1 MKQGLFPP
9 TNTNTTGLNLP
20 TLLSTT
26 TTSTTSTTSTT
37 NCTSAASA
45 DDVDI
50 SMDDSHASAM
60 SGMTTE
66 SHNTNNTSMLSLP
79 SPPRTQRRKQ
89 QRNNTNMAVRSLT
102 MNTHN
107 NNNNNNN
114 NNITVRNRL
123 FEDDEDDDDAT
134 KHDNNN
140 NNSSNSNSNSN
151 NNHHISRHH
160 GGRGKTPS
168 ILKPIDLNLDFAES
182 EPTASA
188 VGLSSAFDDGSTPP
202 RLSRRTSTLTPHPP
216 SRPLFTARKK
226 RSAEQHDLYGKEWN
240 CNNNN
245 NNNIDD
251 DAFSAMESPV
261 DMYTSPRISSPSS
274 PSHNSRTT
282 TGPGGGNG
290 NTPCNSNYSNKSHN
304 SSTSSGRMSIHRG
317 SPFLYGGKQRTN
329 NNTPNMLQP
338 HKSPSSFQT
347 LDGRTVQSKNPFSPM
362 IFDVSLTP
370 TQKNHHHL
378 HLSSRNNSP
387 AVPPMLVNDSLSFP
401 LSSLSGCGD
410 DNDNDNNNGDD
421 GCGNNNNNNNGSSS
435 FGSGSGGTTGKGGG
449 GGPRRGSHLV
459 LRHKLQKRSS
469 SPANSNGVGVGITGH
484 TGIQHHHH
492 LHQPIAA
499 ASAASASAN
508 NNNMGIGIGM
518 GGLMP
523 PPLPSKDITINKNI
537 KDNNSNINNNNNNNN
552 STTRD
557 PLEQRAS
564 LYTRDGYPEKKGR
577 YSFTGS
583 PIKEQVEPTSA
594 AAASSSSYTYIAVA
608 AAAQTNL
615 TATGS
620 SSVLSTTSSI
630 NTEMMSIKSKPSY
643 EMNEEDD
650 DVKEVV
656 DTSAC
661 TEDDV
666 TVTSTTQE
674 DFCTNIHKIRRRCK
688 DDDVVA
694 AAAQGE
700 SSWKRNGMYIQTNN
714 DSNNNNN
721 NYYSNNNANSNDDNN
736 NNNDDDWGYY
746 NNNNNDR
753 NNNNSKTY
761 YYNKQK
767 SNHQDDSISPTD
779 VLNFPLFRASPSN
792 TSDVPPAPSK
802 PIRRPPSRRYTPI
815 RKQTGPPPT
824 PLPSVRNSRSFEEED
839 TAFLGRRN
847 GNEDDND
854 DDSSDDDDNGDDRIT
869 NVAQRRRRRLRPK
882 SGGMDYLNLSPGIG
896 GAGGEQTVG
905 PPPSRFY
912 SDFDVIAE
920 LGSGSFGNVF
930 QALSRLDGCMYAI
943 KVAHRV
949 ARGESDKDRM
959 LKEVYALAA
968 LSDQADTATFHIVRY
983 HQAWMEEQRLYIQTE
998 LCTTTL
1004 QAEMEQVAPMQLP
1017 LPTRYKCMREILL
1030 ALEFIHKNGMVHLDI
1045 KPENIFVSS

>member
-9 TNTNTTGLNLP
+9 NTKNTNNNNTSLNLP
-20 TLLSTT
+20 ILSSPT
-26 TTSTTSTTSTT
+26 
-37 NCTSAASA
+37 

-60 SGMTTE
+60 SVLTSE
-66 SHNTNNTSMLSLP
+66 SHNTNTSTSMLSLP

-89 QRNNTNMAVRSLT
+89 QRNTNMAVRSLT
-102 MNTHN
+102 MNTHHHHSNNNSTNKSNSTIHN

-114 NNITVRNRL
+114 NNTVRNRL
-123 FEDDEDDDDAT
+123 FVDDDEDDDDPT
-134 KHDNNN
+134 KHDNNK
-140 NNSSNSNSNSN
+140 N

-160 GGRGKTPS
+160 GGCGKTPS
-168 ILKPIDLNLDFAES
+168 ILNPIDLNLDFAELGPS
-182 EPTASA
+182 TTTVLAASA
-188 VGLSSAFDDGSTPP
+188 SAAYDDEDDNGSTPP

-216 SRPLFTARKK
+216 SRPFTARTKK

-240 CNNNN
+240 CTTNNNHN
-245 NNNIDD
+245 HNDD
-251 DAFSAMESPV
+251 DVFSAMESPV
-261 DMYTSPRISSPSS
+261 DMYTSPRVSSPSS

-282 TGPGGGNG
+282 TGPGGGGGGGGG
-290 NTPCNSNYSNKSHN
+290 NSHTPCNSNYSNK
-304 SSTSSGRMSIHRG
+304 SSGRMSIHRG
-317 SPFLYGGKQRTN
+317 SPFLYGGGGGNAAAGGGGQRTH
-329 NNTPNMLQP
+329 NTPNNMLQS

-370 TQKNHHHL
+370 TQKHQL
-378 HLSSRNNSP
+378 YLSSRNNSP
-387 AVPPMLVNDSLSFP
+387 AIPPMFANNDLSFP
-401 LSSLSGCGD
+401 LGCGD
-410 DNDNDNNNGDD
+410 DNDNNNGDD
-421 GCGNNNNNNNGSSS
+421 GDGGNNNNNNGSSS
-435 FGSGSGGTTGKGGG
+435 FGSGGTTGKGG

-459 LRHKLQKRSS
+459 LRHKLQKRPS
-469 SPANSNGVGVGITGH
+469 SPANSNGVGVGVTGH
-484 TGIQHHHH
+484 IGIQHQHH

-499 ASAASASAN
+499 ASAASVSAN

-518 GGLMP
+518 DGLMP
-523 PPLPSKDITINKNI
+523 PPLPSKDIIINKNI
-537 KDNNSNINNNNNNNN
+537 KVNNSNINNNINN
-552 STTRD
+552 STSRD

-564 LYTRDGYPEKKGR
+564 LYVRDGYPEKKGR

-583 PIKEQVEPTSA
+583 PIKEQLEPTSA
-594 AAASSSSYTYIAVA
+594 AASSSSSSSTYIAAA
-608 AAAQTNL
+608 AAAQTNF
-615 TATGS
+615 TATGPS
-620 SSVLSTTSSI
+620 SALSTTSSI

-643 EMNEEDD
+643 QMNEEDE

-656 DTSAC
+656 NTSIC

-674 DFCTNIHKIRRRCK
+674 DFCTNIHKIRRRRK

-694 AAAQGE
+694 AGAQGE
-700 SSWKRNGMYIQTNN
+700 SSWKRNGMYIQTNSN
-714 DSNNNNN
+714 SNSNNND
-721 NYYSNNNANSNDDNN
+721 YYDNTNNANSNDDNN
-736 NNNDDDWGYY
+736 NDNDDEWGYY
-746 NNNNNDR
+746 NNNNNR

-761 YYNKQK
+761 YYNKQR
-767 SNHQDDSISPTD
+767 SDHPDDNISPTD

-815 RKQTGPPPT
+815 RKPTGPPPT

-847 GNEDDND
+847 GNDNGD
-854 DDSSDDDDNGDDRIT
+854 EDSSDDDDNGDDRIS
-869 NVAQRRRRRLRPK
+869 NVAQRRCRRLRPK
-882 SGGMDYLNLSPGIG
+882 SGGMDYLNLSPGVG

-905 PPPSRFY
+905 PPSSRFY

-920 LGSGSFGNVF
+920 LGSGSFGNVY

-943 KVAHRV
+943 KVAHRA

-1004 QAEMEQVAPMQLP
+1004 QAEIEQVAPMQLP
-1017 LPTRYKCMREILL
+1017 LSTRYKCMREILL
-1030 ALEFIHKNGMVHLDI
+1030 ALEFIHRNGMVHLDI

>member
-1 MKQGLFPP
+1 
-9 TNTNTTGLNLP
+9 
-20 TLLSTT
+20 
-26 TTSTTSTTSTT
+26 
-37 NCTSAASA
+37 
-45 DDVDI
+45 
-50 SMDDSHASAM
+50 
-60 SGMTTE
+60 
-66 SHNTNNTSMLSLP
+66 
-79 SPPRTQRRKQ
+79 
-89 QRNNTNMAVRSLT
+89 MAVRSLT
-102 MNTHN
+102 MNTHHHHHNNNNNSTNKSNSTIHN

-114 NNITVRNRL
+114 NNTVRNRL
-123 FEDDEDDDDAT
+123 FVDDDEDDDDPT
-134 KHDNNN
+134 KHDNNKN
-140 NNSSNSNSNSN
+140 NNR
-151 NNHHISRHH
+151 HISRHH
-160 GGRGKTPS
+160 GRCGKTPS
-168 ILKPIDLNLDFAES
+168 ILNPIDLNLDFAELGPS
-182 EPTASA
+182 TTTVLAASA
-188 VGLSSAFDDGSTPP
+188 SAAYDDEDDNGSTPP

-216 SRPLFTARKK
+216 SRPFTARTKK

-240 CNNNN
+240 CTTNNNHN
-245 NNNIDD
+245 HNDD
-251 DAFSAMESPV
+251 DVFSAMESPV
-261 DMYTSPRISSPSS
+261 DMYTSPRVSSPSS

-282 TGPGGGNG
+282 TGPGGGGGGG
-290 NTPCNSNYSNKSHN
+290 NSHTPCNSNYSNK
-304 SSTSSGRMSIHRG
+304 SSGRMSIHRG
-317 SPFLYGGKQRTN
+317 SPFLYGGGGGNAAGGGGGGQRTH
-329 NNTPNMLQP
+329 NTPNNMLQS

-370 TQKNHHHL
+370 TQKHHL
-378 HLSSRNNSP
+378 YLSSRNNSP
-387 AVPPMLVNDSLSFP
+387 AIPPMFANNDLSFP
-401 LSSLSGCGD
+401 LGCGD
-410 DNDNDNNNGDD
+410 DNDNNNGDD
-421 GCGNNNNNNNGSSS
+421 GDGGNNNNNNGSSS
-435 FGSGSGGTTGKGGG
+435 FGSGGTTGKGG

-459 LRHKLQKRSS
+459 LRHKLQKRPS
-469 SPANSNGVGVGITGH
+469 SPANSNGVGVGVTGH
-484 TGIQHHHH
+484 IGIQHQHH

-499 ASAASASAN
+499 ASAASVSAN

-518 GGLMP
+518 DGLMP
-523 PPLPSKDITINKNI
+523 PPLPSKDIIINKNI
-537 KDNNSNINNNNNNNN
+537 KVNNSNINNNINN
-552 STTRD
+552 STSRD

-564 LYTRDGYPEKKGR
+564 LYVRDGYPEKKGR

-583 PIKEQVEPTSA
+583 PIKEQLEPTSA
-594 AAASSSSYTYIAVA
+594 AAASSSSSSSTYIAAA
-608 AAAQTNL
+608 AAAQTNF
-615 TATGS
+615 TATGPS
-620 SSVLSTTSSI
+620 SALSSI

-643 EMNEEDD
+643 QMNEEDE

-656 DTSAC
+656 NTSIC

-674 DFCTNIHKIRRRCK
+674 DFCTNIHKIRRRRK

-694 AAAQGE
+694 AGAQGE
-700 SSWKRNGMYIQTNN
+700 SSWKRNGMYIQTNSN
-714 DSNNNNN
+714 SNSNNND
-721 NYYSNNNANSNDDNN
+721 YYDNTNNANSNDDNN
-736 NNNDDDWGYY
+736 NNNDDEWGYY
-746 NNNNNDR
+746 NNNNNR

-761 YYNKQK
+761 YYNKQR
-767 SNHQDDSISPTD
+767 SDHPDDNISPTD

-815 RKQTGPPPT
+815 RKPTGPPPT

-847 GNEDDND
+847 GNDNGD
-854 DDSSDDDDNGDDRIT
+854 EDSSDDDDNGDDRIS
-869 NVAQRRRRRLRPK
+869 NVAQRRCRRLRPK
-882 SGGMDYLNLSPGIG
+882 SGGMDYLNLSPGVG

-905 PPPSRFY
+905 PPSSRFY

-920 LGSGSFGNVF
+920 LGSGSFGNVY

-943 KVAHRV
+943 KVAHRA

-1004 QAEMEQVAPMQLP
+1004 QAEIEQVAPMQLP
-1017 LPTRYKCMREILL
+1017 LSTRYKCMREILL
-1030 ALEFIHKNGMVHLDI
+1030 ALEFIHRNGMVHLDI

>member
-9 TNTNTTGLNLP
+9 NTKNTNNNNTSLNLP
-20 TLLSTT
+20 ILSSPT
-26 TTSTTSTTSTT
+26 
-37 NCTSAASA
+37 

-60 SGMTTE
+60 SVLTSE
-66 SHNTNNTSMLSLP
+66 SHNTNTSTSMLSLP

-89 QRNNTNMAVRSLT
+89 QRNTNMAVRSLT
-102 MNTHN
+102 MNTHHHHHNNNNNINNSTNKSNSTIHN

-114 NNITVRNRL
+114 NNTVRNRL
-123 FEDDEDDDDAT
+123 FVDDDEDDDDPT
-134 KHDNNN
+134 KHDNNKN
-140 NNSSNSNSNSN
+140 NNR
-151 NNHHISRHH
+151 HISRHH
-160 GGRGKTPS
+160 GGCGKTPS
-168 ILKPIDLNLDFAES
+168 ILNPIDLNLDFAEL
-182 EPTASA
+182 EPSTTTVLAASA
-188 VGLSSAFDDGSTPP
+188 SAAYDDEDDNGSTPP

-216 SRPLFTARKK
+216 SRPFTARTKK

-240 CNNNN
+240 CTTNNNHN
-245 NNNIDD
+245 HNDD
-251 DAFSAMESPV
+251 DVFSAMESPV
-261 DMYTSPRISSPSS
+261 DMYTSPRVSSPSS

-282 TGPGGGNG
+282 TGPGGGGGGG
-290 NTPCNSNYSNKSHN
+290 NSHTPCNSNYSNK
-304 SSTSSGRMSIHRG
+304 SSGRMSIHRG
-317 SPFLYGGKQRTN
+317 SPFLYGGGGGNAAAGGGQRTH
-329 NNTPNMLQP
+329 NTPNNMLQS

-370 TQKNHHHL
+370 TQKHHL
-378 HLSSRNNSP
+378 YLSSRNNSP
-387 AVPPMLVNDSLSFP
+387 AIPPMFANNDLSFP
-401 LSSLSGCGD
+401 LGCGD
-410 DNDNDNNNGDD
+410 DNDNNNGDD
-421 GCGNNNNNNNGSSS
+421 GDGGNNNNNNGSSS
-435 FGSGSGGTTGKGGG
+435 FGSGGTTGKGG

-459 LRHKLQKRSS
+459 LRHKLQKRPS
-469 SPANSNGVGVGITGH
+469 SPANSNGVGVGVTGH
-484 TGIQHHHH
+484 IGIQHQHH

-499 ASAASASAN
+499 ASAASVSAN

-518 GGLMP
+518 DGLMP
-523 PPLPSKDITINKNI
+523 PPLPSKDIIVNKNI
-537 KDNNSNINNNNNNNN
+537 KVNNSNINNNINN
-552 STTRD
+552 STSRD

-564 LYTRDGYPEKKGR
+564 LYVRDGYPEKKGR

-583 PIKEQVEPTSA
+583 PIKEQLEPTSA
-594 AAASSSSYTYIAVA
+594 AASSSSSTYIAAA
-608 AAAQTNL
+608 AAAQTNF
-615 TATGS
+615 TATGPS
-620 SSVLSTTSSI
+620 SALSTTSSI

-643 EMNEEDD
+643 QMNEEDE

-656 DTSAC
+656 NTSIC

-674 DFCTNIHKIRRRCK
+674 DFCTNIHKIRRRRK

-694 AAAQGE
+694 AGAQGE
-700 SSWKRNGMYIQTNN
+700 SSWKRNGMYIQTNSN
-714 DSNNNNN
+714 SNSNNND
-721 NYYSNNNANSNDDNN
+721 YYDNTNNANSNDDNN
-736 NNNDDDWGYY
+736 NDNDDEWGYY
-746 NNNNNDR
+746 NNNNNNR

-761 YYNKQK
+761 YYNKQR
-767 SNHQDDSISPTD
+767 SDHPDDNISPTD

-815 RKQTGPPPT
+815 RKPTGPPPT

-847 GNEDDND
+847 GNDNGD
-854 DDSSDDDDNGDDRIT
+854 EDSSDDDDNGDDRIS
-869 NVAQRRRRRLRPK
+869 NVAQRRCRRLRPK
-882 SGGMDYLNLSPGIG
+882 SGGMDYLNLSPGVG

-905 PPPSRFY
+905 PPSSRFY

-920 LGSGSFGNVF
+920 LGSGSFGNVY

-943 KVAHRV
+943 KVAHRA

-1004 QAEMEQVAPMQLP
+1004 QAEIEQVAPMQLP
-1017 LPTRYKCMREILL
+1017 LSTRYKCMREILL
-1030 ALEFIHKNGMVHLDI
+1030 ALEFIHRNGMVHLDI